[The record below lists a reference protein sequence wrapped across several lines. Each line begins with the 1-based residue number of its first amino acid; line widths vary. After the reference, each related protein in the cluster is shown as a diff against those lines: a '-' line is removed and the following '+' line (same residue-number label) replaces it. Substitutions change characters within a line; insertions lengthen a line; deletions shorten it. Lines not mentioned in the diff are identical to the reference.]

1 MTVKFTRPSINI
13 RETLDQLNK
22 PSGIAGNA
30 MLAADTPQEQFNLIG
45 AGRKNLIING
55 GFDVWQRGTS
65 FTPAQ
70 VYGYSADRARLSSGS
85 TVNITKESATIEGNV
100 VNTLKHSI
108 TSTSV
113 GWDTRYDQR
122 IEEFDYFKNK
132 TFTLSFWV
140 KSSRTHALSSS
151 QIYFGGGGI
160 NTLDLY
166 ADYNMGDVT
175 PTWTKKVITFS
186 VGDLSTATGTYVDL
200 VIGITSD
207 GAAID
212 IEYAQMQLEIGKV
225 ATPFEHRSFSEELAL
240 CQRYYEKS
248 FNYDDAPA
256 NGSSATTFSTNAGR
270 DFCDVAIWAKHSTIN
285 FNVEKRINP
294 SITRYGNSS
303 GYWGYLSVGTAAPA
317 SDSAYAFH
325 QNLLA
330 SSSSKKSVSANNQVS
345 GQPLWGIIG
354 HWTADAEL

>member
-1 MTVKFTRPSINI
+1 MTKSNTRA
-13 RETLDQLNK
+13 T
-22 PSGIAGNA
+22 
-30 MLAADTPQEQFNLIG
+30 ADV
-45 AGRKNLIING
+45 AHVVGRKNLIING

-65 FTPAQ
+65 FTPAE
-70 VYGYSADRARLSSGS
+70 VYGYSADRTRLSSGS

-108 TSTSV
+108 TSTGV
-113 GWDTRYDQR
+113 GWNTRYNQR

-212 IEYAQMQLEIGKV
+212 IEYAQMQLELGSV
-225 ATPFEHRSFSEELAL
+225 ATEFEHRSYGEELAL
-240 CQRYYEKS
+240 CERYYEKGLGYGAHWGFRTTKRVTPS
-248 FNYDDAPA
+248 MSVPTYATNYVDIGGFRLTTT
-256 NGSSATTFSTNAGR
+256 GSSYYYF
-270 DFCDVAIWAKHSTIN
+270 
-285 FNVEKRINP
+285 
-294 SITRYGNSS
+294 
-303 GYWGYLSVGTAAPA
+303 
-317 SDSAYAFH
+317 
-325 QNLLA
+325 
-330 SSSSKKSVSANNQVS
+330 
-345 GQPLWGIIG
+345 
-354 HWTADAEL
+354 ADAEL